1 MSFEITG
8 KILEI
13 QNLVQVND
21 RFKKQ
26 EFVIERSENNGGFDF
41 TDYIKFQL
49 TQDRTD
55 LISSFNVGADVK
67 VSFNVRG
74 NKWVKD
80 GKVNY
85 FTNLDA
91 WKIENMSKASA
102 NEEMPPPAPDFDQA
116 PPDQELNDLPF

>member
-1 MSFEITG
+1 MSFEIKG
-8 KILEI
+8 KIIEI

-26 EFVIERSENNGGFDF
+26 EFVIERSENNGGYDF

-55 LISSFNVGADVK
+55 LISNYQVGSDVK
-67 VSFNVRG
+67 VSFNIRG

-80 GKVNY
+80 NKVNY

-91 WKIENMSKASA
+91 WKIEGAETAAAEDIPPPMETFDS
-102 NEEMPPPAPDFDQA
+102 MPPDAGD
-116 PPDQELNDLPF
+116 DLPF